1 MFYKRVSS
9 GSGRGVMKSTPS
21 LPSASPPNGNI
32 IKPGRSKIC
41 IVQIKTDVILFGLL
55 AGGRVILILM
65 NYCVGWS
72 CRSTSV
78 CARAR
83 AGACVRA
90 RVRSPHRY
98 SGNWHEV
105 IKIPSEAWQR
115 NTQRAA
121 RIPRIL
127 ESVRKTLPLS
137 KSWACRLPEAPGISK
152 TKTVISIQLLV
163 VVQ

>member
-78 CARAR
+78 CARALV
-83 AGACVRA
+83 GACVRA
-90 RVRSPHRY
+90 PHRY

-105 IKIPSEAWQR
+105 IKIPSEAWQI

-127 ESVRKTLPLS
+127 ESVRKVLPLS

-152 TKTVISIQLLV
+152 TKTVTSIQLLL